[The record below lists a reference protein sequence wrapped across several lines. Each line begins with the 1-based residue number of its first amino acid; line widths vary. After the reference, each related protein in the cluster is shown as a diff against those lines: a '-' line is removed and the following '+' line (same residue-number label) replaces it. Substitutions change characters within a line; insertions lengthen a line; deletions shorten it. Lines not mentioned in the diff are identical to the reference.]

1 MRDEHEHEHE
11 HEHDYLGHHQIKKA
25 RRIIIDYN
33 RLITI
38 DDDRILILI
47 FDEDGKQVN
56 YIFMP
61 VIDFMPVI
69 HFVY

>member
-1 MRDEHEHEHE
+1 MIEF
-11 HEHDYLGHHQIKKA
+11 
-25 RRIIIDYN
+25 
-33 RLITI
+33 LIF
-38 DDDRILILI
+38 DFLI